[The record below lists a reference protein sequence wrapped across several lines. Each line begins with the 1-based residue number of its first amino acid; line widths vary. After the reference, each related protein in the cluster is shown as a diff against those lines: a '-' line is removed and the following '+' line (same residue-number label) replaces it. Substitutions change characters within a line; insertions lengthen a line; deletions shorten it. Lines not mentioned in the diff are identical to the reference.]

1 MGYDNEHINGW
12 WAHTVTYLTV
22 TPSADIPD
30 PPSEPLVEAVVGD
43 NYIDVEWNVA
53 DNGGS
58 EILKYILSYREGY
71 GSEEEELAEL
81 GTEQT
86 SYRFETM
93 PEVMENNSLRFYVTA
108 VNAVGESRAGDVYIY
123 QKREYIN
130 GQELLALNRNYT
142 AVSTES
148 FSLFEKP
155 RYDPEASEKDVS
167 GEYEWNG
174 VSDNEKIRWNG
185 ETRKFD
191 IEPGLPEGIYTA
203 RAQVGMYGYKLE
215 KIVTITVC
223 DKAKIAE
230 VKKGIDCVT
239 VSLMLPPNTE
249 KASVT
254 AAVYDASG
262 KLTDIEIKNITT
274 ETLGNGTFTLPINPS
289 GAKNVKIMLAE
300 SAESMKP
307 LCKESTLNLE

>member
-93 PEVMENNSLRFYVTA
+93 PEVMENNSLRFM
-108 VNAVGESRAGDVYIY
+108 
-123 QKREYIN
+123 
-130 GQELLALNRNYT
+130 LLR
-142 AVSTES
+142 
-148 FSLFEKP
+148 
-155 RYDPEASEKDVS
+155 
-167 GEYEWNG
+167 
-174 VSDNEKIRWNG
+174 
-185 ETRKFD
+185 
-191 IEPGLPEGIYTA
+191 
-203 RAQVGMYGYKLE
+203 
-215 KIVTITVC
+215 
-223 DKAKIAE
+223 
-230 VKKGIDCVT
+230 
-239 VSLMLPPNTE
+239 
-249 KASVT
+249 
-254 AAVYDASG
+254 
-262 KLTDIEIKNITT
+262 
-274 ETLGNGTFTLPINPS
+274 
-289 GAKNVKIMLAE
+289 
-300 SAESMKP
+300 
-307 LCKESTLNLE
+307 